1 MLFHTPTQFA
11 VLALLLVAGWF
22 LGLASHPGGR
32 KWRTR
37 YEEEREAH
45 AAYRKEVEAQRKA
58 DAERLAELERRNG
71 ELAADRRAAVA
82 ATPAAPLPAGAPPRG
97 AWLGSGKAD
106 DLARIRG
113 IDAPLATQLN
123 EVGIT
128 SYGDIERLSDADAAD
143 LERRLALREGTVAR
157 DEWRE
162 QARYLAADR
171 EDEWRERYG
180 A

>member
-1 MLFHTPTQFA
+1 MLFHTPTQYA

-22 LGLASHPGGR
+22 FGLASHPGGR

-45 AAYRKEVEAQRKA
+45 AAYRRETEAQRKA
-58 DAERLAELERRNG
+58 DAERLAELDRRNA
-71 ELAADRRAAVA
+71 ELERDRRVAGAAV
-82 ATPAAPLPAGAPPRG
+82 PAAPLPADAPARG
-97 AWLGSGKAD
+97 AWLGSGKPD

-113 IDAPLATQLN
+113 IDEPLATQLN
-123 EVGIT
+123 EAGIA

-143 LERRLALREGTVAR
+143 LERRLALGDSTVAR

-162 QARYLAADR
+162 QARLLAAGRDA
-171 EDEWRERYG
+171 DWHARYG
-180 A
+180 G

>member
-22 LGLASHPGGR
+22 FGLASHPGGR

-58 DAERLAELERRNG
+58 DADRLAELERRNSDL
-71 ELAADRRAAVA
+71 ERDRRAEA
-82 ATPAAPLPAGAPPRG
+82 AQTPAEPLPAGAPPRG

-113 IDAPLATQLN
+113 IDAPLATQLG
-123 EVGIT
+123 EAGIA

-143 LERRLALREGTVAR
+143 LERRLALREGTIAR

-162 QARYLAADR
+162 QARMLDAGR
-171 EDEWRERYG
+171 EEDWRGRYG

>member
-22 LGLASHPGGR
+22 FGLASHPGGR

-45 AAYRKEVEAQRKA
+45 AAYRKETEAQRKA
-58 DAERLAELERRNG
+58 DADRLAELERRNS
-71 ELAADRRAAVA
+71 ELERDRRAEAA
-82 ATPAAPLPAGAPPRG
+82 ATPAEPLPAGAPPRG
-97 AWLGSGKAD
+97 EWLGSGKAD

-113 IDAPLATQLN
+113 IDAPLVSRLN
-123 EVGIT
+123 EAGIAA
-128 SYGDIERLSDADAAD
+128 YGDVARLNDTDAAD
-143 LERRLALREGTVAR
+143 LERRLALRDGTVAR

-162 QARYLAADR
+162 QARLLAAGR
-171 EDEWRERYG
+171 EEDWRGRYG
-180 A
+180 

>member
-1 MLFHTPTQFA
+1 MLFHTPTQYA

-22 LGLASHPGGR
+22 FGLASHPGGR

-45 AAYRKEVEAQRKA
+45 AAYRRETETQRKA
-58 DAERLAELERRNG
+58 DAERLAELERRNA
-71 ELAADRRAAVA
+71 ELERDRGAAM
-82 ATPAAPLPAGAPPRG
+82 PAAPLPADAPARG
-97 AWLGSGKAD
+97 AWLGSGKPD

-113 IDAPLATQLN
+113 IDAPLATQLG

-128 SYGDIERLSDADAAD
+128 SYGDVERLSDADAAD
-143 LERRLALREGTVAR
+143 LERRLALREGTIAR

-162 QARYLAADR
+162 QARMLDAGR
-171 EDEWRERYG
+171 EEDWRGRYG
-180 A
+180 